1 MMEKESEER
10 SMRFLV
16 PRLILSQDTTREHNG
31 TFTGAV
37 LYIDMSGFTK
47 LTTALMHH
55 GDEGAETLS
64 GILNGLFEPI
74 IGEIEGA
81 GGFVSTFAG
90 DAATAV
96 FPDISVDSAARVG
109 LKIQRIF
116 DANHL
121 QHTPAGEF
129 PVEARVGLGYGSLE
143 WGTIHGDKRST
154 YYLRGTGI
162 EEAAAAQERCAAGEV
177 LAAPGAASAA
187 ADGVDLETRDDGFSK
202 VSAARDTAGRRN
214 PGAGVDAATGAADN
228 RGADNHNLTEAQKR
242 YIPVDALPVG
252 TDGEFRTVASVFITL
267 GELSDHHQTADTV
280 RPILDLAEE
289 YGGYF
294 NLLDFG
300 DKGPVALILFGAPV
314 AREDDVERGRN
325 FALEA
330 SRALGD
336 RGRIGLAQGTVFAGF
351 VGAWSRS
358 TYTALGASVNLAS
371 RLATGAEW
379 GQAVTAGEAAERL
392 QQSHNLSEVYRRLYK
407 GFTSELPVYCLT
419 EESTPGSRNEEPFVG
434 RSQPLDEL
442 RKAIELMLR
451 GEAPA
456 WYVLGEAGVGKTRLA
471 LRAVENFA
479 DSATVVHLDVD
490 TILRKSMNP
499 LPRLVRVALSAA
511 GIEAGNTEGFETTDR
526 FISWIESNGATP
538 SQVEELRRSASGLL
552 SLLGS
557 APSDSLYNRLDPEGR
572 FELVSS
578 AVATLVE
585 ALAPIQPVIMIVDNA
600 HALDADSRGIL
611 SRIVGSRRT
620 GDTGLATVFV
630 GRGEA
635 SASPFGIEA
644 TTGDDRIMLLRG
656 LSPEEIR
663 GIVSHIIGGPAG
675 DSLVDFVLRRV
686 GTNALYISELARYLA
701 QHRLLVRTDSG
712 YEVSTEEISLPTG
725 INALLVARVDSLSPK
740 VKEAAQAAALLGGEF
755 DPVVLEKLVAGGD
768 SFQAILDAGTEAGLW
783 APSDDGYYRF
793 TQDLVRE
800 AMEQMQLA
808 STAKH
813 LHSRAAAL
821 LEQLHP
827 NDPSLNADLAYHYV
841 RADMRDKACDA
852 LRRAADYAIANFK
865 NEKALEFLEKLQE
878 YEQRVPE
885 RIAAYKDI
893 ASVYELTGRWKE
905 AADTLVYAVGLSVVS
920 VDLAVRGRLLTNL
933 GEIYRKQSE
942 TATAIKILTQAR
954 QLAEKVGD
962 KATYAEALIH
972 LGQSQ
977 WSQGDYGAALALF
990 DEALSTATEIDD
1002 LRLEALALYYQGV
1015 VYRDQNR
1022 YDEADANFRRAYD
1035 LFDQI
1040 GDDRLST
1047 YPLYDLGVVRLY
1059 QGEIEEAKEY
1069 FERAL
1074 AVYRRI
1080 GYQSGSSAATLN
1092 LGVLRDRRGDFAGA
1106 IRYYEEARKMAEQ
1119 INEQMAI
1126 GYTLFSIGATYYKM
1140 GDNRKSLAYLK
1151 DSFASLK
1158 RLGAKGYYGYVL
1170 SYLVSLL
1177 ARTGNVEK
1185 AIRTAYQHTY
1195 VVSHVGSDPENGR
1208 AVMSVGTA
1216 LEKGGTL
1223 SAVARKRIDYI
1234 AEYYNIPKLSP
1245 GAFYQKAIEISD
1257 PPKYVDT
1264 LIPAHFRYAEYL
1276 RAQGDEAGFEEHL
1289 KRAFELAVDAHWDR
1303 FVRKTREGYGEILAS
1318 LGVNTE
1324 VETESPTA

>member
-1 MMEKESEER
+1 
-10 SMRFLV
+10 MRLLV
-16 PRLILSQDTTREHNG
+16 PRLILSQDTTREHHG
-31 TFTGAV
+31 TLTGAV

-64 GILNGLFEPI
+64 GIFNGLFEPI
-74 IGEIEGA
+74 IAEIEEA

-96 FPDISVDSAARVG
+96 FPDVPVESAARVG
-109 LKIQRIF
+109 LKVQRIF

-143 WGTIHGDKRST
+143 WGTIHGAARSA
-154 YYLRGTGI
+154 YYVRGPGI

-177 LAAPGAASAA
+177 LAAPGAASALGPKA
-187 ADGVDLETRDDGFSK
+187 DLEKREDGFAK
-202 VSAARDTAGRRN
+202 VAAARDTAGRR
-214 PGAGVDAATGAADN
+214 VS
-228 RGADNHNLTEAQKR
+228 GADGGAEARAEDKPTEAEKR
-242 YIPVDALPVG
+242 YVPVDALPVG
-252 TDGEFRTVASVFITL
+252 TDGEFRTVSSIFLSFA
-267 GELSDHHQTADTV
+267 ELSDHRQTADTV
-280 RPILDLAEE
+280 RPVLDLAEE

-300 DKGPVALILFGAPV
+300 DKGAVALVLFGAPV
-314 AREDDVERGRN
+314 SREDDIERARD

-330 SRALGD
+330 CQALGD

-351 VGAWSRS
+351 VGSGGRS
-358 TYTALGASVNLAS
+358 TYTALGISVNLAA

-379 GQAVTAGEAAERL
+379 GEAVTAGEAAERL
-392 QQSHNLSEVYRRLYK
+392 SPNHDLSEVYRRVYK
-407 GFTSELPVYCLT
+407 GFSAELPVYGLT
-419 EESTPGSRNEEPFVG
+419 AGNAPGLQDEEPFVG

-442 RKAIELMLR
+442 RKAVERMLR

-471 LRAVENFA
+471 RRSLEDFE

-499 LPRLVRVALSAA
+499 LPRLVRAALGTA
-511 GIEAGNTEGFETTDR
+511 GIEAGNSEGFETTDR
-526 FISWIESNGATP
+526 LINWLKKNGAEAP
-538 SQVEELRRSASGLL
+538 ILEELKRSASGLL
-552 SLLGS
+552 SLLGA
-557 APSDSLYNRLDPEGR
+557 APPDSLYARLDPEGR

-585 ALAPIQPVIMIVDNA
+585 AVAAIGPLVVVVDNA

-611 SRIVGSRRT
+611 SRIVGSRRA
-620 GDTGLATVFV
+620 GDPGLAMIFV
-630 GRGEA
+630 GRGEP
-635 SASPFGIEA
+635 SASPFDIEA
-644 TTGDDRIMLLRG
+644 STDGDRIMLLRG

-663 GIVSHIIGGPAG
+663 GIASHIIGGPAG

-686 GTNALYISELARYLA
+686 GTNALYVSELARYLA
-701 QHRLLVRTDSG
+701 QHRLLVRRDTG

-725 INALLVARVDSLSPK
+725 INALLVARVDSLPPK

-755 DPVVLEKLVAGGD
+755 DPIVLEKLIAAGEAFKG
-768 SFQAILDAGTEAGLW
+768 ILDAGTEAGLW
-783 APSDDGYYRF
+783 APSDDGHYRF
-793 TQDLVRE
+793 SQGLVRE

-813 LHSRAAAL
+813 LHARAAAL

-841 RADMRDKACDA
+841 RAEMRDRACEA
-852 LRRAADYAIANFK
+852 LRRAADYAVANFK
-865 NEKALEFLEKLQE
+865 NEKALEFLEQLQE
-878 YEQRVPE
+878 YEERIPE

-893 ASVYELTGRWKE
+893 AAVYELTGRWRE
-905 AADTLVYAVGLSVVS
+905 AIDTLVYAVGLSVVS
-920 VDLAVRGRLLTNL
+920 VDIALRGRLLTSL

-942 TATAIKILTQAR
+942 TSTAITILTQAR
-954 QLAEKVGD
+954 QLAQKVDD

-972 LGQSQ
+972 LGQSE
-977 WSQGDYGAALALF
+977 WSQGDYGAALEFF
-990 DEALSTATEIDD
+990 DEALATATEIDD

-1022 YDEADANFRRAYD
+1022 YDDADANFRRAYD

-1059 QGEIEEAKEY
+1059 QGQIKEAKEY

-1106 IRYYEEARKMAEQ
+1106 IRYYEEARKIAEQ

-1195 VVSHVGSDPENGR
+1195 VVSNVGSDPENGR

-1216 LEKGGTL
+1216 LEKAGTL
-1223 SAVARKRIDYI
+1223 SAVARKRVDYI
-1234 AEYYNIPKLSP
+1234 AEYYKIPELSP
-1245 GAFYQKAIEISD
+1245 AAFYRKAIEISD
-1257 PPKYVDT
+1257 PTQYVDT

-1276 RAQGDEAGFEEHL
+1276 RAHNDEAGFEEQL
-1289 KRAFELAVDAHWDR
+1289 KRAFELAVGAHWDR
-1303 FVRKTREGYGEILAS
+1303 FIRKTRDTYGEILTR
-1318 LGVNTE
+1318 LGVDIN
-1324 VETESPTA
+1324 VETEDVATDERGS